1 MSEPGGWMHAGPQRS
16 EGSRLKHPLM
26 MQTLIRKLT
35 TELEAETRHDQVR
48 ATASG
53 RFGFAL
59 CHDEHL
65 EAGTSGA
72 ICLVMQAPQTA
83 CKAQAGN
90 APCEYAC
97 TLMQTMCT
105 RLPGAAD
112 QPQVTAEAQ
121 LEETSYRSRRI
132 C

>member
-1 MSEPGGWMHAGPQRS
+1 MTAGPQRS

-48 ATASG
+48 APASG
-53 RFGFAL
+53 MGFAL

-65 EAGTSGA
+65 EASTSGA
-72 ICLVMQAPQTA
+72 ICSVMQALQTA
-83 CKAQAGN
+83 CKAEAGN
-90 APCEYAC
+90 VPCDYAW
-97 TLMQTMCT
+97 TIMQSMCP

-112 QPQVTAEAQ
+112 QTQGVAEAQ
-121 LEETSYRSRRI
+121 LKETSCWSRRG